1 MGVTGGPVPLET
13 IRGPEMNEREETMA
27 DEGRDEEMA
36 TGEAAAGSDGGA
48 TADDAEARD
57 RRKRCELIIH
67 SASVAAAGASAVALV
82 PGSDA
87 VAIMPIQVA
96 MVAILAREHG
106 IAPSASLVKS
116 TVYATLGSIVGKA
129 GAGLL
134 LRWTP
139 VAGNVVRAGVA
150 FSVTEGLGRLVLD
163 RLEAGEGLT

>member
-1 MGVTGGPVPLET
+1 MVDETREDATTTEATPGAGGE
-13 IRGPEMNEREETMA
+13 
-27 DEGRDEEMA
+27 
-36 TGEAAAGSDGGA
+36 GA
-48 TADDAEARD
+48 TTAEAEARD
-57 RRKRCELIIH
+57 RRKRSELIIH
-67 SASVAAAGASAVALV
+67 SASVAAAGVSAVALV

-96 MVAILAREHG
+96 MVATLAREHG

-150 FSVTEGLGRLVLD
+150 FSVTEGLGRLVLE

>member
-1 MGVTGGPVPLET
+1 
-13 IRGPEMNEREETMA
+13 MA
-27 DEGRDEEMA
+27 
-36 TGEAAAGSDGGA
+36 GEATQGEGTAGTAGPAGSGASAGSEEPAAGGDAA
-48 TADDAEARD
+48 TAGDAVARD
-57 RRKRCELIIH
+57 LHKRCELIIH
-67 SASVAAAGASAVALV
+67 SASVAAAGAAAVSLV

-96 MVAILAREHG
+96 MVATLAREHG
-106 IAPSASLVKS
+106 ISPSASLIKS

-139 VAGNVVRAGVA
+139 VAGNAIRAGVA
-150 FSVTEGLGRLVLD
+150 FSVTEGLGRLVLE